1 MRISDWSSD
10 VCFSDL
16 RNTSSPDSRNR
27 PPPRAGCG
35 CFRLRGGRGGLG
47 RSSSSVAL
55 GAQRGACAHCTCA
68 IPSERLPGSACRRAA
83 SPLVYRRRE
92 PEPQSGYRLP
102 ARATPAGHS
111 WAAWRVRVEL
121 SVPDPP
127 DPEIGRSE
135 EHTSELQSLLR
146 SSYACFC

>member
-1 MRISDWSSD
+1 MMR
-10 VCFSDL
+10 
-16 RNTSSPDSRNR
+16 R
-27 PPPRAGCG
+27 PPRSTRTDTLFPYTTL
-35 CFRLRGGRGGLG
+35 FR
-47 RSSSSVAL
+47 S
-55 GAQRGACAHCTCA
+55 QRGACAHCTCA

-127 DPEIGRSE
+127 DPAAPVGGPVSQECRIDDNTPPDRKTVG
-135 EHTSELQSLLR
+135 
-146 SSYACFC
+146 